1 MKNIAICASFSPLK
15 CFILDA
21 FSIVNNSSTI
31 YNIHY
36 NNKIGAKKMIKV
48 KADDLWAIKETIK
61 VAPTFVNSVL
71 EQIIEGNI
79 YSDNQTII
87 QY

>member
-1 MKNIAICASFSPLK
+1 
-15 CFILDA
+15 
-21 FSIVNNSSTI
+21 
-31 YNIHY
+31 
-36 NNKIGAKKMIKV
+36 MIKV

-79 YSDNQTII
+79 YSDNANYHSILIQTKSGICLW
-87 QY
+87 